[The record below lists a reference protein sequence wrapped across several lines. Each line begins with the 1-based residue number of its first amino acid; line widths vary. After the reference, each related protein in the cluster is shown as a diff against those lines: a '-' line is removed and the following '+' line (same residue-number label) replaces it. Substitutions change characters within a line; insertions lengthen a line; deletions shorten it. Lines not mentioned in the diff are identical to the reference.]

1 MEKQRIG
8 NTKELS
14 EEERIKII
22 ERSSRTV
29 GRAVFF
35 SILVTLISFA
45 PILFLEGQEKK
56 LFSPLVFTKTF
67 VMIGSAIVALFIVP
81 MLLRSLMKGKL
92 VPESRNPIANFFI
105 KIYSP
110 VLRIC
115 QRWKKTVIAISILI
129 VLGSIPFVLR
139 LGSEF
144 MPPLDEGSLLF
155 MPVTLPDVSNNEA
168 KRILQ
173 VQDKLIQMK

>member
-1 MEKQRIG
+1 MEKERIG

-81 MLLRSLMKGKL
+81 MLLRSLMKGNSSPKAEIL
-92 VPESRNPIANFFI
+92 LPISSSKFTALFAPLSALEKNSHCHFCFNCVGQH
-105 KIYSP
+105 SLC
-110 VLRIC
+110 V
-115 QRWKKTVIAISILI
+115 AI
-129 VLGSIPFVLR
+129 GF
-139 LGSEF
+139 
-144 MPPLDEGSLLF
+144 
-155 MPVTLPDVSNNEA
+155 
-168 KRILQ
+168 
-173 VQDKLIQMK
+173 

>member
-56 LFSPLVFTKTF
+56 LF
-67 VMIGSAIVALFIVP
+67 
-81 MLLRSLMKGKL
+81 
-92 VPESRNPIANFFI
+92 
-105 KIYSP
+105 
-110 VLRIC
+110 
-115 QRWKKTVIAISILI
+115 
-129 VLGSIPFVLR
+129 
-139 LGSEF
+139 
-144 MPPLDEGSLLF
+144 
-155 MPVTLPDVSNNEA
+155 
-168 KRILQ
+168 
-173 VQDKLIQMK
+173 

>member
-22 ERSSRTV
+22 ERSSRVV

-35 SILVTLISFA
+35 SILITLISFA

-56 LFSPLVFTKTF
+56 LFSPLVWTKTF
-67 VMIGSAIVALFIVP
+67 TLIGSVVVALFVVP
-81 MLLRSLMKGKL
+81 MLLRTLMKGKL
-92 VPESRNPIANFFI
+92 IPESRNPVANFFI

-110 VLRIC
+110 VLRLC
-115 QRWKKTVIAISILI
+115 LRWKKTVIAIAVVI
-129 VLGSIPFVLR
+129 VLGSIPFVLQ

-144 MPPLDEGSLLF
+144 MPPLDEGSLFIYACYLARCF
-155 MPVTLPDVSNNEA
+155 
-168 KRILQ
+168 KQ
-173 VQDKLIQMK
+173 

>member
-1 MEKQRIG
+1 MEKQRVG

-14 EEERIKII
+14 EEERITII

-29 GRAVFF
+29 GRAVYF

-56 LFSPLVFTKTF
+56 LFAPLVWTKTF
-67 VMIGSAIVALFIVP
+67 TMIGSAIVALFIVP

-92 VPESRNPIANFFI
+92 IPESRNPVANFFI

-110 VLRIC
+110 VLRLC
-115 QRWKKTVIAISILI
+115 QRWKKTVIAVSVLI
-129 VLGSIPFVLR
+129 VLGSIPLFSVWVL
-139 LGSEF
+139 
-144 MPPLDEGSLLF
+144 SLCH
-155 MPVTLPDVSNNEA
+155 P
-168 KRILQ
+168 
-173 VQDKLIQMK
+173 

>member
-56 LFSPLVFTKTF
+56 LFLYNLTISMP
-67 VMIGSAIVALFIVP
+67 S
-81 MLLRSLMKGKL
+81 LRSYSQLYAKI
-92 VPESRNPIANFFI
+92 SRIRTGNTSFA
-105 KIYSP
+105 
-110 VLRIC
+110 
-115 QRWKKTVIAISILI
+115 
-129 VLGSIPFVLR
+129 
-139 LGSEF
+139 
-144 MPPLDEGSLLF
+144 
-155 MPVTLPDVSNNEA
+155 
-168 KRILQ
+168 
-173 VQDKLIQMK
+173 

>member
-1 MEKQRIG
+1 MEKERIG

-56 LFSPLVFTKTF
+56 LFSPLVYKNICT
-67 VMIGSAIVALFIVP
+67 MIGSAIVAFL
-81 MLLRSLMKGKL
+81 S
-92 VPESRNPIANFFI
+92 
-105 KIYSP
+105 
-110 VLRIC
+110 C
-115 QRWKKTVIAISILI
+115 QCYCVH
-129 VLGSIPFVLR
+129 
-139 LGSEF
+139 
-144 MPPLDEGSLLF
+144 
-155 MPVTLPDVSNNEA
+155 
-168 KRILQ
+168 
-173 VQDKLIQMK
+173 